1 MALLDKKDKYKTT
14 IVFTNGEQMH
24 LPLNFHDINN
34 LTKTNSKWILI
45 EKYMFNT
52 DLCKDS
58 STSISGGGIA
68 RHIK

>member
-1 MALLDKKDKYKTT
+1 MALLDRKDKYKTT
-14 IVFTNGEQMH
+14 IVFTTGEQMH

-52 DLCKDS
+52 DNIVYVHCDKE
-58 STSISGGGIA
+58 
-68 RHIK
+68 

>member
-1 MALLDKKDKYKTT
+1 
-14 IVFTNGEQMH
+14 MH

-52 DLCKDS
+52 DNIVYVHCDKE
-58 STSISGGGIA
+58 
-68 RHIK
+68 